1 MIKID
6 FHIHTK
12 PVSPW
17 DSDFAFSMEKLQKY
31 VADNALDC
39 IAITN
44 HNRFYKNQFEDIR
57 KKLKSVKVLPGIEIH
72 VLNGHVLVIGK
83 EDSVDEIESISGI
96 LSQKLIDLDDH
107 LSLADFSDIVKGKK
121 YLIIP
126 HYYGKT
132 KSLSYANINKIEADI
147 FVGEVGNHKRFNT
160 VCHNGSEKLTPV
172 LFSDL
177 RCKEP
182 EDTEKA
188 GEETRYTY
196 VNVDGVAFDKIYNAL
211 KEKKNVSLSPFK
223 DDTFD
228 LLNGSVRGHNGIN
241 VILGKR
247 STGKSYLLNNIYN
260 SFRNEDNVL
269 YIRQFEIANYSSND
283 QFKKLTDT
291 TNKLE
296 VKNYC
301 QDINDLLLS
310 IHSKDFLDE
319 RYDLEQFLSSLNTF
333 ADESTMSNAFSKM
346 KLFSYDAVAK
356 EKNKQD
362 NEIVQALKTLLD
374 SDEEHKQII
383 EGKVSIDSIKDLFR
397 IFLTRAKESEL
408 HNMIIDETNRITK
421 SISKALAK
429 ESPIEPIKHVSFS
442 DIYEFAYTR
451 KRLNELLGNLKTID
465 ITNNVVSEKF
475 LRKVSIFKPS
485 YSNLKDYKKETGL
498 DRIDSFKGD
507 DIFQAFINKSDELL
521 ELVAEDELY
530 RFFIGSSSSIT
541 TNGSKDL
548 SGGEKAEYI
557 LIEKLQ
563 YSKKRDIVLIDEM
576 ESSFDN
582 LYLNSF
588 INDLLHKI
596 SEEST
601 VFISTHNN
609 NLGVSLEP
617 DYYIYHMY
625 EDSGGKDIYKRFYGS
640 QSAEE
645 LSTIDGETIKLS
657 DILVET
663 MEASAKAYDERKIK
677 YEISTNK

>member
-12 PVSPW
+12 AVYPW
-17 DSDFAFSMEKLQKY
+17 DSEFDFSMEKLQKY

-44 HNRFYKNQFEDIR
+44 HNRFDKSQFEEIR
-57 KKLKSVKVLPGIEIH
+57 KKLKSAKVLPGIEIH

-83 EDSVDEIESISGI
+83 EDSVDEIESISRF
-96 LSQKLIDLDDH
+96 LSQKLVDLDDNI
-107 LSLADFSDIVKGKK
+107 SITEFSDIVKGKK

-132 KSLSYANINKIEADI
+132 KSLSYVNISKLEADI

-160 VCHNGSEKLTPV
+160 VCHNDSEKLTPV

-177 RCKEP
+177 RCKDSD
-182 EDTEKA
+182 DTEKT

-196 VNVDGVAFDKIYNAL
+196 VNVDDVAFDKIYNAL

-283 QFKKLTDT
+283 QFKKKTDT

-301 QDINDLLLS
+301 HDINDLLLF
-310 IHSKDFLDE
+310 IHGKDFLDE
-319 RYDLEQFLSSLNTF
+319 KYDLEQFLSSLNTF

-346 KLFSYDAVAK
+346 KLFSYDALTK
-356 EKNKQD
+356 GKNKQD
-362 NEIVQALKTLLD
+362 MEIVGALQTLLD
-374 SDEEHKQII
+374 SDEEHKRII
-383 EGKVSIDSIKDLFR
+383 EEKVSIDSIRELFG
-397 IFLTRAKESEL
+397 IFLARAKKSDL
-408 HNMIIDETNRITK
+408 RDMIVDEANKITK

-429 ESPIEPIKHVSFS
+429 ESPIQPIKHINFS
-442 DIYEFAYTR
+442 DIYEFVYTR
-451 KRLNELLGNLKTID
+451 EKLNSLLRNLKTVDIID
-465 ITNNVVSEKF
+465 NVVSEKF
-475 LRKVSIFKPS
+475 RRKVSIFKPS
-485 YSNLKDYKKETGL
+485 YSNQKEYKKETGL
-498 DRIDSFKGD
+498 DRIDSFKRED
-507 DIFQAFINKSDELL
+507 FFQAFINQSSELL
-521 ELVAEDELY
+521 DLVAEDELY

-588 INDLLHKI
+588 INELLHKI
-596 SEEST
+596 AQEST

-617 DYYIYHMY
+617 DYYIYHTY
-625 EDSGGKDIYKRFYGS
+625 EDSDGKDIYKRFYGS

-645 LSTIDGETIKLS
+645 LSTVDGETIKLS

-663 MEASAKAYDERKIK
+663 MEASAKAYDERREK
-677 YEISTNK
+677 YEISKDK